1 MGVDIFLRRGKIKY
15 KMKEE
20 IYLPRHARKYYD
32 TSFFHVIVQ
41 GLNKE
46 NIFCG
51 EKNIHTYLK
60 LLNKYGENTKIEIIA
75 YCMMTNHA
83 HFLIYSPIISEL
95 SQVMQKTNT
104 IYAKYYNDTYN
115 RVGYV
120 FRDRYLSE
128 PIDSERYL
136 VKCINYIH
144 NNPVKAGIVDN
155 PAQYKYCSY
164 IEFLNEKKIKLL
176 LELTGIQFDIKQFQ
190 SKSILETFIDVDN
203 NSNEIVESA
212 IREICVNDNITLVEI
227 FEKREVLKQV
237 VRRLKNDYHI
247 KYVDIMKKL
256 DIPKGVMRYLK

>member
-1 MGVDIFLRRGKIKY
+1 LGVYIFVDGEIKY
-15 KMKEE
+15 KIKEE
-20 IYLPRHARKYYD
+20 IYLSRQARKYYD

-51 EKNIHTYLK
+51 EKNMNTYLK
-60 LLNKYGENTKIEIIA
+60 LLNRYKEDTKIEIVG

-83 HFLIYSPIISEL
+83 HFLMYSPMISEL
-95 SQVMQKTNT
+95 SKVMQKTNT

-144 NNPVKAGIVDN
+144 NNPVKAGIVAN
-155 PAQYKYCSY
+155 PAQYKYSSY
-164 IEFLNEKKIKLL
+164 NDFMTEKKIKLL
-176 LELTGIQFDIKQFQ
+176 FKLTGIQFEMKQFHFE
-190 SKSILETFIDVDN
+190 KILENFIDIDN
-203 NSNEIVESA
+203 NSDEMVESA
-212 IREICVNDNITLVEI
+212 IREICVEDNMKLVEI
-227 FEKREVLKQV
+227 FEKREILKRIV
-237 VRRLKNDYHI
+237 KKLKSDYRI

-256 DIPKGVMRYLK
+256 DIPKGVIRYLK